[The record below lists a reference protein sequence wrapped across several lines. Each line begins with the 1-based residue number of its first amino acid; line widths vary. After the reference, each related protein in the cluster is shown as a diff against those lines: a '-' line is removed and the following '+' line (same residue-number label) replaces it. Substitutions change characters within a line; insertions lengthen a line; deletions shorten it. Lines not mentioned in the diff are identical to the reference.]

1 MNHLECKNSFRVVE
15 MRKRNSNRLLL
26 VHRGSINFLHIEM
39 QNCNRKIEHYE
50 FNGEHLWA

>member
-1 MNHLECKNSFRVVE
+1 MNHLELRVVE